1 MVCLG
6 PYGGPRGKGVVS
18 YERGSLVGPVYVMS
32 VEVGFSCDARQ
43 AQLSLLQ
50 EADSYSGG

>member
-1 MVCLG
+1 MVVLG
-6 PYGGPRGKGVVS
+6 RGAVS

-50 EADSYSGG
+50 EADSYCGG